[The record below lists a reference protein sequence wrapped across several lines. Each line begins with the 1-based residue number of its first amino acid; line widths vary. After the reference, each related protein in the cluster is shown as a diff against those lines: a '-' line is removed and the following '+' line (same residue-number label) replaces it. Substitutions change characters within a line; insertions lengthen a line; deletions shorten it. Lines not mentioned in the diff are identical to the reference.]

1 MESERPLDHMDR
13 SSRNK
18 RLYEKLVGDGYYVEP
33 IFEAG
38 EYEGIQYLRV
48 SVDLIQDQHDQ
59 G

>member
-1 MESERPLDHMDR
+1 MDR

-18 RLYEKLVGDGYYVEP
+18 RLYEKLVSDGYCVEP

-38 EYEGIQYLRV
+38 EYGGIQYLRV
-48 SVDLIQDQHDQ
+48 SVNLIQDQHDQ